1 LSIGGLGDMKINKK
15 KLERMSDSHHITIT
29 FLVIFGIIMAAIYFM
44 SYSGI
49 LDSRSGDAVSI
60 GNFICFATG
69 HFDGMDNIVKNDD
82 YYSFNC
88 SIKNVTVEY
97 NFLNNTGFIKWPKE

>member
-1 LSIGGLGDMKINKK
+1 MKINKK

-29 FLVIFGIIMAAIYFM
+29 FLVLLLVVIAAIYVM

-49 LDSRSGDAVSI
+49 LDGRSGDAAGI

-69 HFDGMDNIVKNDD
+69 HFDGMDDITENNG

-88 SIKNVTVEY
+88 SQKNVTVEY
-97 NFLNNTGFIKWPKE
+97 DYLNNTGLIKWLKE